1 MRFTNEAGWDRM
13 ARIVLGA
20 ALLWLGWS
28 GIVGAGLGDFL
39 KVFGFVPLVTGI
51 VGWCPLY
58 AAFGYRTNRKRS
70 RETAATV

>member
-28 GIVGAGLGDFL
+28 GIVGGGLGDFF

-51 VGWCPLY
+51 VGWCPIY
-58 AAFGYRTNRKRS
+58 AAFGYRTNSKRS
-70 RETAATV
+70 RKTVATV